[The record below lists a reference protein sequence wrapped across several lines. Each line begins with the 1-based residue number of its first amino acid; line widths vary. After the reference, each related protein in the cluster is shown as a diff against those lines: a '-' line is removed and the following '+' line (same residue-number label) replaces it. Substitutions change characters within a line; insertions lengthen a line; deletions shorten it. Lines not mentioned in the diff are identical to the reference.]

1 MRRVFL
7 LALFLLMG
15 CGGEIKHPL
24 VSHGIFLG
32 PQGRPEEV
40 VSLKV
45 PDNWELRAGLK
56 EVALVAISPVRK
68 GHDFRENLTV
78 VSVPLEQGET
88 GSAFVARSLKEAS
101 KLEGFQSLP
110 SPDATRWALYRHNY
124 GGQPVQ
130 VMAYFLTRHNSAT
143 TGAVDSS
150 ATTGAA
156 ENFGYIFAFSCAPD
170 DFAETRGLFESI
182 ARTISVE
189 PEQRQKMK
197 ELLDSL
203 QKHDEVMNKHF
214 PKH

>member
-1 MRRVFL
+1 MAAPPEPTRSVESVSSKRTESSDP
-7 LALFLLMG
+7 APSTAPAAASARAT
-15 CGGEIKHPL
+15 GGRTE
-24 VSHGIFLG
+24 S
-32 PQGRPEEV
+32 R
-40 VSLKV
+40 S
-45 PDNWELRAGLK
+45 
-56 EVALVAISPVRK
+56 
-68 GHDFRENLTV
+68 
-78 VSVPLEQGET
+78 
-88 GSAFVARSLKEAS
+88 SATPA
-101 KLEGFQSLP
+101 
-110 SPDATRWALYRHNY
+110 N
-124 GGQPVQ
+124 
-130 VMAYFLTRHNSAT
+130 NSAT